1 MNRNTAAGRTA
12 MFQNGVCQR
21 TDLPQGK
28 SGALREK
35 TDAAFLD
42 TAAQA
47 KGDAQAT
54 DIGPYPDSDGL
65 RLGYADDMIA
75 TVVIGSIGKCRV
87 PDRVPEDLDHGF
99 RGCVV
104 PRRTW
109 AQAGSTTVD
118 AEGGDTA
125 NMNDGD
131 GKNAGHGRTKE

>member
-28 SGALREK
+28 SGAFREK
-35 TDAAFLD
+35 TDAALLD
-42 TAAQA
+42 IATQA
-47 KGDAQAT
+47 EEAY
-54 DIGPYPDSDGL
+54 PYGDGL

-75 TVVIGSIGKCRV
+75 MVVICSIGKCRV

-104 PRRTW
+104 PRRKW
-109 AQAGSTTVD
+109 AQDGSTTVD

-125 NMNDGD
+125 KMDDGD
-131 GKNAGHGRTKE
+131 GKNAGHQRTKE

>member
-21 TDLPQGK
+21 TDLSQGK
-28 SGALREK
+28 SSALREK

-42 TAAQA
+42 IAAQA
-47 KGDAQAT
+47 EDDAQAT
-54 DIGPYPDSDGL
+54 DIGSYPYA
-65 RLGYADDMIA
+65 LGNIEFQTA
-75 TVVIGSIGKCRV
+75 SW
-87 PDRVPEDLDHGF
+87 EDLDHGF

-125 NMNDGD
+125 NMDDGD
-131 GKNAGHGRTKE
+131 GKNAGHRRTKE